1 MKGIER
7 WQIGKCMRFDTWK
20 RFESS
25 LSTKN
30 NLTKINMKQV
40 DRLRKYLTRKLI
52 KFEIDEEK
60 YLIITVNGEEREYFI
75 VDEEATIGDEE
86 FNFLPVSDQTV
97 DGFVYYF
104 LGRFYLQDADVKEVQ
119 MNELIYIDEAIQ
131 KIPTKSFLGVHS
143 GYELLNGS
151 GLYKDW
157 IKKSKFLGV
166 TTLGI
171 CEKNTLAG
179 VLVFQNECQ
188 KNGIKSIIGMT
199 IPIQGKEQYDIKV
212 YAKNF
217 QGWLNLLKF
226 NSKINVEKETV
237 IQSEFLIKN
246 KEGLFIVADP
256 KEMNFSEVEIISNH
270 IDFYQLETT
279 TFLNEDKD
287 KWFIDN
293 MEKFISSDLRPI
305 SITDAYYLE
314 KSEYEAR
321 EALWKI
327 GKTFGDKTDNQYFK
341 NNDQYAKEL
350 ISMFETTDVSWIK
363 LYKESSKNE
372 DYLVENCN
380 FVYDTDTRHLPA
392 YEMNEEESS
401 EFSTNE
407 DLFISL
413 CTAGFKNKNFDN
425 PEKYIDRLKKE
436 IKVLKMGDVVDY
448 FLILHDIVRYA
459 VDKKMLTGIG
469 RGSAGGSLVAYL
481 LGIIHVDPLEFD
493 LLFERFL
500 NSGRMGHFEDRPN
513 YIYEDENGKTIELAE
528 GELARV
534 TRDGVEKILY
544 CQDIKEGDII
554 IRY

>member
-1 MKGIER
+1 
-7 WQIGKCMRFDTWK
+7 
-20 RFESS
+20 
-25 LSTKN
+25 
-30 NLTKINMKQV
+30 MKQV

-60 YLIITVNGEEREYFI
+60 YLVITVNGEEKEYFI
-75 VDEEATIGDEE
+75 VDEEATIGDAE
-86 FNFLPVSDQTV
+86 FKFLPVSDQSV
-97 DGFVYYF
+97 DGFVYSF
-104 LGRFYLQDADVKEVQ
+104 LGRFYLQDSNVEEIQ
-119 MNELIYIDEAIQ
+119 MNELIYINEAVQ

-151 GLYKDW
+151 GSYKDW

-166 TTLGI
+166 STLGI
-171 CEKNTLAG
+171 CEKHTLAG

-188 KNGIKSIIGMT
+188 QNGIKSIIGMT
-199 IPIQGKEQYDIKV
+199 IQVQGKEAFDIKV
-212 YAKNF
+212 YAMNF

-226 NSKINVEKETV
+226 NSKINVDKETH
-237 IQSEFLIKN
+237 IELEFLIEN
-246 KEGLFIVADP
+246 RLGLYIVADP
-256 KEMNFSEVEIISNH
+256 KEMDFSEVETISNH
-270 IDFYQLETT
+270 IDFYQLETA

-293 MEKFISSDLRPI
+293 MEKFINSDLKPI

-321 EALWKI
+321 ESLWKI
-327 GKTFGDKTDNQYFK
+327 GKTFGDKTNNQYFK
-341 NNDQYAKEL
+341 NKDQYAKEL
-350 ISMFETTDVSWIK
+350 ISMFETENTSWIE
-363 LYKESSKNE
+363 LYKTASKNE
-372 DYLVENCN
+372 SRLVENCN
-380 FVYDTDTRHLPA
+380 FIYDTDTRHLPA
-392 YEMNEEESS
+392 YEMNEKEAS

-425 PEKYIDRLKKE
+425 PEKYIDRLKEE
-436 IKVLKMGDVVDY
+436 IEVLKMGDVIDY

-493 LLFERFL
+493 LLFARFL

-513 YIYEDENGKTIELAE
+513 YIYENEDGDTIELAE
-528 GELARV
+528 GGLARV
-534 TRDGVEKILY
+534 MRDGVEKILY
-544 CQDIKEGDII
+544 CEDIKKGDKII
-554 IRY
+554 KY